1 MNSNFDPRLELQNY
15 IFPSIEVL
23 NEYDNEIIVDKKELE
38 ENKKII
44 IETLLHFKIEITAM
58 NAEVGP
64 TITLYEI
71 VPKGGN
77 KNF

>member
-1 MNSNFDPRLELQNY
+1 MNMIMKLL
-15 IFPSIEVL
+15 L
-23 NEYDNEIIVDKKELE
+23 TKKELE

-71 VPKGGN
+71 VPKEGI
-77 KNF
+77 KFLK